1 MIENSPFWYVLGI
14 LFIYSIFDIK
24 KQRKKYKNEK
34 SEGFDYLITSKIYY
48 SEIGVIL
55 VGFGVLIN
63 EVLIIAGI

>member
-24 KQRKKYKNEK
+24 NQRKKYKNEK